1 MKEYLIH
8 LSLLLKRQFTNKL
21 YICFLVAMPLF
32 ILIALCISSNTKG
45 NDKVPVGCYIE
56 KQDREFIKV
65 LQESLNEASGKIN
78 FIEYDDLNEMLE
90 DTASSALECSY
101 VFTEELFDG
110 LIEDDYKK
118 TILRFTSPSTVVAS
132 MVDEMVFTAVFR
144 AFGDTA
150 LCVYVDE
157 NPKTFAGHDADE
169 LKLALRNAYEKQ
181 LDTGHTFSLEF
192 KAYGDA
198 ADTDKTSASRL
209 PIHGIIAVFL
219 FLCMLLAC
227 SDYCTELERGT
238 LNMLSPRRQFV
249 LSSCFIGSWLI
260 PAFASSGLTL
270 IIAATQRSLDVNLGI
285 TPGLST
291 VFYEIFVLIT
301 YFILLNISGLIL
313 NLIIKKSLLISAL
326 IPVLITGSLIFCPVI
341 INLSAILPIAGVVEK
356 LFLPYYYL
364 IFF

>member
-1 MKEYLIH
+1 
-8 LSLLLKRQFTNKL
+8 
-21 YICFLVAMPLF
+21 MPMF
-32 ILIALCISSNTKG
+32 ILIALCISSITKG
-45 NDKVPVGCYIE
+45 NDKVPIGYYIE
-56 KQDREFIKV
+56 KQDHEFTKV
-65 LQESLNEASGKIN
+65 LYKSLVEASGKID
-78 FIEYDDLNEMLE
+78 FIEYADLDEMLE
-90 DTASSALECSY
+90 DTSASTLECSY
-101 VFTEELFDG
+101 VFTEDLFNG
-110 LIEDDYKK
+110 LTEDDYKN
-118 TILRFTSPSTVVAS
+118 TILRFTSPSTVISS

-157 NPKTFAGHDADE
+157 NPEIFTEHDADE

-181 LDTGHTFSLEF
+181 LDTGHTFSLNF
-192 KAYGDA
+192 KAYGDTA
-198 ADTDKTSASRL
+198 KDNTASASRL

-238 LNMLSPRRQFV
+238 FNMLSPRRQFI
-249 LSSCFIGSWLI
+249 LSSCFIESWLI
-260 PAFASSGLTL
+260 PAFTSSALTL
-270 IIAATQRSLDVNLGI
+270 IIAALKISLDISPSV

-291 VFYEIFVLIT
+291 VFYEIVALFS
-301 YFILLNISGLIL
+301 YFIILTISGLIL

-341 INLSAILPIAGVVEK
+341 ISLSAILPIARVVEK